1 MNPNGDYVNK
11 KLIFFQSLVFGE
23 NVRYS
28 KEQNQTLSRLSAGPL
43 PEKEQILKFQI
54 ADYLDDENVIDYL
67 IVYGDEI
74 NSLIVQ
80 SFAKPAKSKS
90 GISNQTAV
98 LIDAMAAF
106 CRLKSAGDLH
116 KVTTF
121 RSEQNW
127 QQSIQFLRLTEVK
140 SNCFSC

>member
-1 MNPNGDYVNK
+1 MRDFFKTELGIYRLIQKERFVSSKYK
-11 KLIFFQSLVFGE
+11 KLFQDWVFSE
-23 NVRYS
+23 NDRYNE
-28 KEQNQTLSRLSAGPL
+28 EQNQTLPRLSAGPL
-43 PEKEQILKFQI
+43 PEKEHVLKFQLV
-54 ADYLDDENVIDYL
+54 DYLDDENLIDYL

-80 SFAKPAKSKS
+80 SYAKPAKSKS
-90 GISNQTAV
+90 GISNQTYV

-121 RSEQNW
+121 RSKQNV
-127 QQSIQFLRLTEVK
+127 SKMKF
-140 SNCFSC
+140 